1 MRRHQAPGD
10 GTGWCSVLS
19 RIAES
24 LFWIGRYVER
34 ADGTARIVDAARLQ
48 MLEQTGQSEE
58 TTARVILQVIMGL
71 DPGDG
76 RVDYATVCQRLVF
89 DAEHA
94 SAIAGAWRGARE
106 NARRARE
113 TVSTE
118 LWEAI
123 NTAWNRWGG
132 FEPDQVTAAQLS
144 WVRERAALVS
154 GIADSTMSHDQAWLF
169 MALGRS
175 LERAD
180 MTARLVATG
189 ALPNA
194 GPPWSTVLQS
204 CGAQQAYLRTNRGLI
219 RDDRVAS
226 FLVLDRQFPRSV
238 LFSLSAAE
246 RRLEA
251 IDPATQRL
259 GIPDEARRRLGR
271 IRTSLEYRPVQD
283 VMADLPAQMRRVQ
296 AAVTGASDA
305 VARRYFPSGQV
316 TTWVEEY
323 A

>member
-132 FEPDQVTAAQLS
+132 FEPDQVTAAQLA

-316 TTWVEEY
+316 TMWVEEY

>member
-1 MRRHQAPGD
+1 
-10 GTGWCSVLS
+10 VLS

-48 MLEQTGQSEE
+48 MLEETGQSEE
-58 TTARVILQVIMGL
+58 TTARVILQIIMGL
-71 DPGDG
+71 EPGEG

-89 DAEHA
+89 DADHA
-94 SAIAGAWRGARE
+94 SAIAGAWRAARE

-132 FEPDQVTAAQLS
+132 FEPDQVTAAQLA
-144 WVRERAALVS
+144 WVRERAALVA

-204 CGAQQAYLRTNRGLI
+204 CGAQQAYLRTNRGLL

-238 LFSLSAAE
+238 LFALSAAE

-251 IDPATQRL
+251 IDPATERL

>member
-1 MRRHQAPGD
+1 M
-10 GTGWCSVLS
+10 LS

-24 LFWIGRYVER
+24 LFWVGRYVER

-48 MLEQTGQSEE
+48 MLEETGQSEE
-58 TTARVILQVIMGL
+58 TTARVILQVIMGV
-71 DPGDG
+71 DPGGG
-76 RVDYATVCQRLVF
+76 RVDYATVCQHLVF

-94 SAIAGAWRGARE
+94 SAIAGAWRAARE

-132 FEPDQVTAAQLS
+132 FEPDQVTAAQLA
-144 WVRERAALVS
+144 WVRERAALVA

-204 CGAQQAYLRTNRGLI
+204 CGAQQAYLRTNRGLL

-238 LFSLSAAE
+238 LFALSAAE

-251 IDPATQRL
+251 IDPATERL

>member
-1 MRRHQAPGD
+1 M
-10 GTGWCSVLS
+10 LS

-34 ADGTARIVDAARLQ
+34 ADGTARIVDAERLQ
-48 MLEQTGQSEE
+48 MIEESPLTEE
-58 TTARVILQVIMGL
+58 TTARVILQVIMGISPKEL
-71 DPGDG
+71 GDG
-76 RVDYATVCQRLVF
+76 PVNFGTVSDRLVF
-89 DAEHA
+89 DPVGV
-94 SAIAGAWRGARE
+94 SSIGGAWRSSRE

-113 TVSTE
+113 TLSTE
-118 LWEAI
+118 LWEAL
-123 NTAWNRWGG
+123 NKTWNSWLLFDSSSR
-132 FEPDQVTAAQLS
+132 VTAAQLS

-154 GIADSTMSHDQAWLF
+154 GIADSTMSHDQAWGF

-189 ALPNA
+189 ALPQV
-194 GPPWSTVLQS
+194 GPPWASILSS

-219 RDDRVAS
+219 RDDRVAA

-238 LFSLSAAE
+238 LFALSEAE
-246 RRLEA
+246 RRLDA
-251 IDPATQRL
+251 IDPVNEHA

-271 IRTSLEYRPVQD
+271 IRTSLEYRPVQE
-283 VMADLPAQMRRVQ
+283 VMGDLPIQMRRVQ
-296 AAVTGASDA
+296 AAVTAASDA
-305 VARRYFPSGQV
+305 IAEQYFPTAKL

>member
-1 MRRHQAPGD
+1 
-10 GTGWCSVLS
+10 VLS

-71 DPGDG
+71 HPGDG
-76 RVDYATVCQRLVF
+76 CVDYATVCQRLVF

-132 FEPDQVTAAQLS
+132 FEPDQVTAAQLA

>member
-1 MRRHQAPGD
+1 M
-10 GTGWCSVLS
+10 LS

-24 LFWIGRYVER
+24 LFWIGRYIER

-48 MLEQTGQSEE
+48 MLEQTGASEE

-71 DPGDG
+71 DPGSG
-76 RVDYATVCQRLVF
+76 PVSYATVSEWLVF
-89 DAEHA
+89 DDAHA
-94 SAIAGAWRGARE
+94 SSIAGAWRGARE

-118 LWEAI
+118 MWEAI

-132 FEPDQVTAAQLS
+132 FEPGQVTARQVA
-144 WVRERAALVS
+144 WVRQRAALVS
-154 GIADSTMSHDQAWLF
+154 GIADSTMSHDQAWGFL
-169 MALGRS
+169 ALGRS

-189 ALPNA
+189 AFPQA
-194 GPPWSTVLQS
+194 GPPWATILQS

-219 RDDRVAS
+219 RDDRVAA

-238 LFSLSAAE
+238 LFALAAAE

-251 IDPATQRL
+251 LDPATERM

-271 IRTSLEYRPVQD
+271 IRTSLEYRPVED

-296 AAVTGASDA
+296 SAVTGASDA
-305 VARRYFPSGQV
+305 IGRRYFPSGSV
-316 TTWVEEY
+316 TTWLEEY

>member
-58 TTARVILQVIMGL
+58 TTARVILQVIMGH
-71 DPGDG
+71 DPGGG

-89 DAEHA
+89 DAEQA

-132 FEPDQVTAAQLS
+132 FEPDQVTAAQLA

>member
-1 MRRHQAPGD
+1 M
-10 GTGWCSVLS
+10 LS

-48 MLEQTGQSEE
+48 MLEETGQSEE
-58 TTARVILQVIMGL
+58 TTARVILQVIMGV
-71 DPGDG
+71 DPGEG

-94 SAIAGAWRGARE
+94 SAIAGAWRAARE

-132 FEPDQVTAAQLS
+132 FEPDQVTAAQLA
-144 WVRERAALVS
+144 WVRQRAALVS

-180 MTARLVATG
+180 MTARLVAG
-189 ALPNA
+189 
-194 GPPWSTVLQS
+194 
-204 CGAQQAYLRTNRGLI
+204 
-219 RDDRVAS
+219 VA
-226 FLVLDRQFPRSV
+226 
-238 LFSLSAAE
+238 
-246 RRLEA
+246 
-251 IDPATQRL
+251 
-259 GIPDEARRRLGR
+259 
-271 IRTSLEYRPVQD
+271 
-283 VMADLPAQMRRVQ
+283 
-296 AAVTGASDA
+296 
-305 VARRYFPSGQV
+305 
-316 TTWVEEY
+316 
-323 A
+323 

>member
-1 MRRHQAPGD
+1 M
-10 GTGWCSVLS
+10 LS

-24 LFWIGRYVER
+24 LFWIGRYIER

-48 MLEQTGQSEE
+48 MLEGTGHSEE

-71 DPGDG
+71 NPGPG
-76 RVDYATVCQRLVF
+76 PVSYATVCDWLVL
-89 DAEHA
+89 DAAHA
-94 SAIAGAWRGARE
+94 SSIAGAWRAARE

-118 LWEAI
+118 LWEVI
-123 NTAWNRWGG
+123 NASWNRWGG
-132 FEPDQVTAAQLS
+132 FEPDQVTARQLA

-154 GIADSTMSHDQAWLF
+154 GVADSTMSHDQAWGFL
-169 MALGRS
+169 ALGRS

-189 ALPNA
+189 ALPQA
-194 GPPWSTVLQS
+194 GPPWSTILQS

-219 RDDRVAS
+219 RDDRVAA

-238 LFSLSAAE
+238 LFALAAAE

-251 IDPATQRL
+251 IDPATQRM

-296 AAVTGASDA
+296 SAVTAASDA
-305 VARRYFPSGQV
+305 IGRRYFPSGSV
-316 TTWVEEY
+316 TTWQEEY

>member
-1 MRRHQAPGD
+1 M
-10 GTGWCSVLS
+10 LS

-48 MLEQTGQSEE
+48 MLEETGQSEE

-76 RVDYATVCQRLVF
+76 RVDYTTVCQRLVF

-144 WVRERAALVS
+144 WVRERAALVA

-238 LFSLSAAE
+238 LFALSAAE

-251 IDPATQRL
+251 IDPATQRM

>member
-1 MRRHQAPGD
+1 M
-10 GTGWCSVLS
+10 LS

-48 MLEQTGQSEE
+48 MLEETGQSEE
-58 TTARVILQVIMGL
+58 TTARVILQVIMGV
-71 DPGDG
+71 DPGEG

-94 SAIAGAWRGARE
+94 SAIAGAWRAARE

-132 FEPDQVTAAQLS
+132 FEPDQVTAAQLA
-144 WVRERAALVS
+144 WVRQRAALVS

-204 CGAQQAYLRTNRGLI
+204 CGAQQAYLRTNRGLL

-238 LFSLSAAE
+238 LFALSAAE

-251 IDPATQRL
+251 IDPATERL
-259 GIPDEARRRLGR
+259 GIPDEARRRLGL

>member
-1 MRRHQAPGD
+1 M
-10 GTGWCSVLS
+10 LS

-34 ADGTARIVDAARLQ
+34 ADDTARLLDVHVQILLEDPWAEEDLACRSLLSVMDRPAPPAHVEVGREYVLD
-48 MLEQTGQSEE
+48 MLAYDRFAPS
-58 TTARVILQVIMGL
+58 
-71 DPGDG
+71 
-76 RVDYATVCQRLVF
+76 
-89 DAEHA
+89 
-94 SAIAGAWRGARE
+94 SIAGSLVSARE

-132 FEPDQVTAAQLS
+132 FEPDQVTARQLA

-154 GIADSTMSHDQAWLF
+154 GIADSTMSHDQAWGF

-189 ALPNA
+189 ALPQA

-219 RDDRVAS
+219 RDDRVAA

-238 LFSLSAAE
+238 LFALSAAE

-251 IDPATQRL
+251 IDPATHRM

-271 IRTSLEYRPVQD
+271 IRTSLEYRPVPD

-305 VARRYFPSGQV
+305 VARRYFPAGTV

>member
-1 MRRHQAPGD
+1 M
-10 GTGWCSVLS
+10 LS

-48 MLEQTGQSEE
+48 MLEESGQSEE

-71 DPGDG
+71 D
-76 RVDYATVCQRLVF
+76 VEEAVVAYATLCNRLVL
-89 DAEHA
+89 DAEH
-94 SAIAGAWRGARE
+94 SSSIAGAWRAARE

-123 NTAWNRWGG
+123 NTSWNRWGG
-132 FEPDQVTAAQLS
+132 FETDQVTARQLA
-144 WVRERAALVS
+144 WVRERSALVS
-154 GIADSTMSHDQAWLF
+154 GIADSTMSHDQAWGF
-169 MALGRS
+169 MALGRA

-194 GPPWSTVLQS
+194 GPPWSTILQS

-219 RDDRVAS
+219 RDDRVAA

-238 LFSLSAAE
+238 LFALSEAE
-246 RRLEA
+246 RRLES
-251 IDPATQRL
+251 IEPQTQRM
-259 GIPDEARRRLGR
+259 GIPDEALRRLGR
-271 IRTSLEYRPVQD
+271 IRTSLEYRPVSD

-296 AAVTGASDA
+296 SAVTGASDA
-305 VARRYFPSGQV
+305 VGRRYFPAGTV

>member
-1 MRRHQAPGD
+1 
-10 GTGWCSVLS
+10 VLS

-48 MLEQTGQSEE
+48 MLEESGQSEE

-76 RVDYATVCQRLVF
+76 LVSYATVCQRLVL
-89 DAEHA
+89 DAEH
-94 SAIAGAWRGARE
+94 SSSIAGAWRAARE

-132 FEPDQVTAAQLS
+132 FETDQVTARQLA

-154 GIADSTMSHDQAWLF
+154 GVADSTMSHDQAWGFL
-169 MALGRS
+169 ALGRA

-189 ALPNA
+189 ALPHA
-194 GPPWSTVLQS
+194 GPPWSTILQS

-219 RDDRVAS
+219 RDDRVAA

-238 LFSLSAAE
+238 LFALSEAE

-251 IDPATQRL
+251 IDPATERM

-271 IRTSLEYRPVQD
+271 IRTSLEYRPVSD

-296 AAVTGASDA
+296 SAVTGASDA
-305 VARRYFPSGQV
+305 VGRRYFPVETVS
-316 TTWVEEY
+316 TWVEEY

>member
-71 DPGDG
+71 DPGGG

-132 FEPDQVTAAQLS
+132 FEPDQVTAAQLA

-305 VARRYFPSGQV
+305 LARRYFPSGQV